1 MTDVS
6 ARPTSGSGAAE
17 GSAAPAAPARE
28 TSPRDRAVIRL
39 LLVAAFVVILNETV
53 MGVAIPHLMGDLG
66 ITATAA
72 QWLTTGFLLT
82 MAVVIPV
89 TGFLLQ
95 RVRSRVLYLTA
106 MSLFTAGTALA
117 VVAPGFGT
125 LLVAR
130 VIQASGTAIMMP
142 LLITTVMT
150 LVPPAV
156 RGRTMGNI
164 SVVIA
169 VAPAIGPTIS
179 GLVLEHLS
187 WRFLFVV
194 VLPVAVAVLVLG
206 ARRMRDVTE
215 PRATR
220 LDVLSVVLSAVGF
233 GGLVYG
239 LSHLGEGGGS
249 GVAVSAASISA
260 GVVVTGLFVLRQ
272 LRLQRRADDG
282 TRPGV
287 LLDLRTFRTPVFAVS
302 VVMFVVSMMA
312 LFGTIILLPLLMQT
326 VLGLSVLT
334 SGLLLLPGGLVMG
347 LAAPHVGRAYDRV
360 GPRPLL
366 VPGTALVAA
375 VLWTMTVVVSTTTP
389 WWLLLALHVA
399 LSAGLALVF
408 TPLFTASLGSLPPHL
423 YSHGSAVVSTVQQV
437 AAAAG
442 IALFVATMTAVAASG
457 VADGADPVAAT
468 ADGIATALLIGA
480 VVASLAVVTAFFVRG
495 GSQPDGE
502 RVVAAH

>member
-1 MTDVS
+1 M
-6 ARPTSGSGAAE
+6 
-17 GSAAPAAPARE
+17 
-28 TSPRDRAVIRL
+28 
-39 LLVAAFVVILNETV
+39 AAFVVILNETV

-117 VVAPGFGT
+117 VVAPGFEV

-239 LSHLGEGGGS
+239 LSHLGEVGGS
-249 GVAVSAASISA
+249 GVAVSAASIA
-260 GVVVTGLFVLRQ
+260 VGVVVTGLFVLRQ
-272 LRLQRRADDG
+272 LQLQRRGDDPA
-282 TRPGV
+282 RPGV

-408 TPLFTASLGSLPPHL
+408 TA
-423 YSHGSAVVSTVQQV
+423 AVHRQP
-437 AAAAG
+437 G
-442 IALFVATMTAVAASG
+442 
-457 VADGADPVAAT
+457 VAAT
-468 ADGIATALLIGA
+468 APVLPRLGRGEHRAAGGGRSGHRA
-480 VVASLAVVTAFFVRG
+480 VRG
-495 GSQPDGE
+495 DDDG
-502 RVVAAH
+502 RGRLRGGRRRRAGGRDGRRDRHRAAHRGGGRVARRRDGVLRPRERAARRRAGRRGALSTTARRTRPGPGRVLLATRS